1 MQIDNQKILIAIV
14 ILTLIL
20 FPVVALSTG
29 PLRIVL
35 GFLFAIFFPGYTLL
49 SALFPRR
56 DTLRGLERIALSLGL
71 SIAIVPLIGL
81 VLNYTPWGI
90 RPYPIIISITLFI
103 MAASAI
109 GWYRQHKLAAND
121 RFGISVKSS
130 LPGHAGMSKMYRY
143 LFVFLVV
150 ATVTA
155 AGFLAY
161 ALLAPGESEGFTEFY
176 ILGSEGKAS
185 GYPKQV
191 LLGES
196 VDIVIGVVNH
206 EHKPASYRLKIMIDG
221 TENIQVSIGTLAH
234 EAKYEQRISFIPQVA
249 GQKQRVDFY
258 VYKNDEDTPC
268 SGTPLHFYIDVLPS
282 R

>member
-20 FPVVALSTG
+20 FPVVALNTG
-29 PLRIVL
+29 PLRLVL
-35 GFLFAIFFPGYTLL
+35 GFLFVIFFPGYTLL

-90 RPYPIIISITLFI
+90 RLYPILISITLFI

-109 GWYRQHKLAAND
+109 GWCRQHKLAAND

-130 LPGHAGMSKMYRY
+130 LPSHVGMNK
-143 LFVFLVV
+143 
-150 ATVTA
+150 
-155 AGFLAY
+155 
-161 ALLAPGESEGFTEFY
+161 EGFTEFY
-176 ILGSEGKAS
+176 ILGPEGKTS
-185 GYPKQV
+185 DYPKQV

-196 VDIVIGVVNH
+196 VDMVIGVVNH
-206 EHKPASYRLKIMIDG
+206 EHKPASYRLKITIDG
-221 TENIQVSIGTLAH
+221 TENIQVSVGTLAQ
-234 EAKYEQRISFIPQVA
+234 EAKHEQRISFIPQVA

-258 VYKNDEDTPC
+258 LYKNDEDKPC